1 MKRFANKT
9 KAVFRTIAKVMI
21 CPIISWPLMVVIFI
35 QCIPFMGLGGSD
47 YDRSM
52 LRIDYKNA
60 PKETAY
66 VDILVKMNREDP
78 AYVDFTQPPQH
89 FVREYTDENGAW
101 QCEYVNLPITEES
114 EIAKWN
120 ENGYVSLT
128 LHHRGV
134 KLLQIRENI
143 TLDVEGYFLED
154 FYKKYGKMK
163 VAYVDDEGNVLKV
176 TDKSKK
182 KYMGWQADH
191 LVVNGDSVVF
201 QIGEEAPWMAGLFCI
216 LALAIPLYTI
226 YLIIKFLIF
235 LYKDFFV

>member
-1 MKRFANKT
+1 MKRIKSFSK
-9 KAVFRTIAKVMI
+9 RLIKVI
-21 CPIISWPLMVVIFI
+21 KYPIILWPLMLVIFI

-66 VDILVKMNREDP
+66 VDILVQMNREDP

-101 QCEYVNLPITEES
+101 QCEYVNLPITAES

-120 ENGYVSLT
+120 EEGYVSLT

-201 QIGEEAPWMAGLFCI
+201 QIGEEAPWMVGLFCI

-226 YLIIKFLIF
+226 WLIIKFLIF
-235 LYKDFFV
+235 FIQGLFCFSD

>member
-1 MKRFANKT
+1 MKRIKSFSKRLIIVI
-9 KAVFRTIAKVMI
+9 K

-66 VDILVKMNREDP
+66 VDILVQMNREDP

-128 LHHRGV
+128 LHHKAVEALRTG
-134 KLLQIRENI
+134 KNDSLNI
-143 TLDVEGYFLED
+143 DGYFLED
-154 FYKKYGKMK
+154 IYKRYGKVR

>member
-1 MKRFANKT
+1 MK
-9 KAVFRTIAKVMI
+9 KVKSVIKCIMKI
-21 CPIISWPLMVVIFI
+21 IMCPIILWPLMLVIFI
-35 QCIPFMGLGGSD
+35 QCIPFMELGGAD

-52 LRIDYKNA
+52 LSIEYENA

-66 VDILVKMNREDP
+66 VDILVQMNREDP

-101 QCEYVNLPITEES
+101 QREYVSLPITAES

-128 LHHRGV
+128 LHH
-134 KLLQIRENI
+134 KA
-143 TLDVEGYFLED
+143 VEALRTGKNDSLKIDGYFLED
-154 FYKKYGKMK
+154 IYKRYGKVR

-201 QIGEEAPWMAGLFCI
+201 QIGEEAPWMVGLFCI

-235 LYKDFFV
+235 LYKGFFV

>member
-1 MKRFANKT
+1 MKKIKSFSKRL
-9 KAVFRTIAKVMI
+9 IKVI
-21 CPIISWPLMVVIFI
+21 KCPIILWPLMLVIFI
-35 QCIPFMGLGGSD
+35 QCIPFMGLGGPD

-52 LRIDYKNA
+52 LSIEYENA

-66 VDILVKMNREDP
+66 VDILVQMNREDP

-128 LHHRGV
+128 LHHKAVEALRTG
-134 KLLQIRENI
+134 KNDSLNI
-143 TLDVEGYFLED
+143 DGYFLED
-154 FYKKYGKMK
+154 IYKRYGIVR

-201 QIGEEAPWMAGLFCI
+201 QIGEEAPWMVGLFCI

-235 LYKDFFV
+235 LYKGFFV

>member
-1 MKRFANKT
+1 MKRLVSKT
-9 KAVFRTIAKVMI
+9 KAVFRTIAKVII
-21 CPIISWPLMVVIFI
+21 CPIILWPLMVVVFI
-35 QCIPFMGLGGSD
+35 QFIPFMGLGGSD

-66 VDILVKMNREDP
+66 VDILVQMNREDP

-120 ENGYVSLT
+120 EEGYVSLT
-128 LHHRGV
+128 LHHKAVEALRTG
-134 KLLQIRENI
+134 KNDSLNI
-143 TLDVEGYFLED
+143 DGYFLED
-154 FYKKYGKMK
+154 IYKRYGKVR

-216 LALAIPLYTI
+216 LALAIPIYTI
-226 YLIIKFLIF
+226 WLLIKMVKFL
-235 LYKDFFV
+235 LNK

>member
-1 MKRFANKT
+1 MKRIKSFSK
-9 KAVFRTIAKVMI
+9 RLIKVI
-21 CPIISWPLMVVIFI
+21 KYPIISWPLMVVIFI

-66 VDILVKMNREDP
+66 VDILVQMNREDP

-128 LHHRGV
+128 LHHKAVEALRTG
-134 KLLQIRENI
+134 KNDSLNI
-143 TLDVEGYFLED
+143 DGYFLED
-154 FYKKYGKMK
+154 IYKRYGKVR